1 MIVGNSENNFKR
13 RNRILESIYNS
24 IDQGVCLHEVIYEDG
39 QAIDYKII
47 DANPAYEEKLNI
59 SVEQAKGSLGSEIYQ
74 SNKPPYLDKFVEV
87 AETGKTKKFE
97 DYFEPL
103 DTYFEITVTSPES
116 GKFITLFDDITARK
130 KRIKKLEEQKEE
142 LNASYQQLEAYSEL
156 ITAMN
161 NALSTKIDEVNQL
174 NSRFDKMINL
184 VSDLNLAD
192 YHDEEKY
199 LSNLL
204 YTAVEILPEADYGSV
219 YMYEAEKVNFIEC
232 IGHDFQ
238 KLKGLEIPA
247 EAFYNQQD
255 IQVFDE
261 EKLKEKDEKY
271 MDKATLEKLSQATKE
286 VKEIITFD
294 LKIDGARRAGVSIDI
309 AENSQI
315 TFSEDSKKVFA
326 AFYNLANT
334 FFKIEDYNILYS
346 QFTKQLI
353 TSIVGVLE
361 VYDKYTSGHSENV
374 AKIAVKIAEELELSS
389 EQQKLVYWSG
399 MVHDLGKLLVPLR
412 ILNKTSKLTN
422 DEYDIIKKHPIWGYK
437 ALEKGSLDNIAQ
449 YVLYHHERWDGAGY
463 PDGLKKDEIPLI
475 SQILSVAD
483 AWDAMTSNRSYRSS
497 LSKEKA
503 LQEIKHNQG
512 TQFSPKVVE
521 KFLELKT
528 RSQSI

>member
-1 MIVGNSENNFKR
+1 MTNKNDKLDVES
-13 RNRILESIYNS
+13 RNEILESIYNN
-24 IDQGVCLHEVIYEDG
+24 IDQGVCLHQVIYKEG
-39 QAIDYKII
+39 QAVDYKII
-47 DANPAYEEKLNI
+47 DANQAYEDQLDI
-59 SVEQAKGSLGSEIYQ
+59 PLEQAIGSLGSEIY
-74 SNKPPYLDKFVEV
+74 SIDPPPYLKVFAQV
-87 AETGKTKKFE
+87 AETGQKKEFE
-97 DYFEPL
+97 DYFAPL
-103 DTYFEITVTSPES
+103 ETYFKITATSPEQ
-116 GKFITLFDDITARK
+116 GKFITLFHDITENK
-130 KRIKKLEEQKEE
+130 NKMKELEDKTEE
-142 LNASYQQLEAYSEL
+142 LNASYQQLEAYSQE
-156 ITAMN
+156 IVAMN
-161 NALSTKIDEVNQL
+161 DVLADKIEEVNQL
-174 NSRFDKMINL
+174 NDRFNKMINL
-184 VSDLNLAD
+184 VSDLNLAE
-192 YHDEEKY
+192 YNNENKY

-204 YTAVEILPEADYGSV
+204 DTAVQILPEADYGSV
-219 YMYEAEKVNFIEC
+219 YIYQDNKVDFIDA
-232 IGHDFQ
+232 IGYDFQ

-255 IQVFDE
+255 IQVFGE
-261 EKLKEKDEKY
+261 EKLKEKDEKH
-271 MDKATLEKLSQATKE
+271 MDETTLEKLLQATKP

-449 YVLYHHERWDGAGY
+449 YVLHHHERWDGAGY

-483 AWDAMTSNRSYRSS
+483 AWDAMTSNRAYRSS
-497 LSKEKA
+497 LSKEEA
-503 LQEIKHNQG
+503 LAEINHNQG
-512 TQFSPKVVE
+512 TQFAPEVVE
-521 KFLELKT
+521 VFLKLKREL
-528 RSQSI
+528 